1 MVFDNRA
8 MAENEQDVVD
18 RHNSQAKNKDWVRK
32 IVTKEYCATCHPVV
46 IEGGINK
53 KAKPSPNF
61 TKCIYCCSS
70 ERENDTY
77 TTYKGPFYMSNKPDH
92 GIERTAI

>member
-32 IVTKEYCATCHPVV
+32 IETKEYWANCNPVV

-53 KAKPSPNF
+53 KGRRQWK
-61 TKCIYCCSS
+61 K
-70 ERENDTY
+70 REMHNKEGHRRSTDTEQY
-77 TTYKGPFYMSNKPDH
+77 RDRQT
-92 GIERTAI
+92 